1 MMAVMILLSFLLAYP
16 IFMITIY
23 LLAKIIFTP
32 LDKLAAEQEKE
43 RFMLLMKAKR
53 VRKRERGLVH
63 V

>member
-1 MMAVMILLSFLLAYP
+1 MAVMILLSFLLAYP